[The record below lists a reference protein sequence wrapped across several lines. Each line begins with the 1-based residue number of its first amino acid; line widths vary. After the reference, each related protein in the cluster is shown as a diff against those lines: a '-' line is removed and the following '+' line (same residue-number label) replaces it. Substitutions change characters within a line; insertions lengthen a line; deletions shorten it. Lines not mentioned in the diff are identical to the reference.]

1 MVLKSDQW
9 HFENS
14 LALPGGCAS
23 FALRAWSH
31 APQSCRAG
39 PPTAA
44 GSCLG
49 APGME
54 EGKRRR
60 EGLKPGEYTKPS
72 LLSAASGGSWG
83 SVLAKRCLLPQEK
96 VYLTEY

>member
-9 HFENS
+9 HFKNS

-44 GSCLG
+44 GSWPG

-54 EGKRRR
+54 EGKRGG
-60 EGLKPGEYTKPS
+60 ECLKPGESTKPS